1 MDQRID
7 ITMTA
12 VLRPAIVE
20 ETLNSIVE
28 RICKGQVDR
37 FTLIINVDPVGEKI
51 SQEDVVEMAR
61 QYFPFVRARRPAKPS
76 FPLAVKW
83 LWSQV
88 TTPFFFNMEDDFK
101 IVKDID
107 VDHMVSIM
115 ADRSKL
121 GSLRFCRGWV
131 KLVRRKGYRRKQ
143 WSTPIDDMDGKTI
156 VRGRCDW
163 PYRKEGFYLSPGG
176 AGQFSMNPSLMRT
189 QFIRPIIPYLENG
202 LSPERVLMM
211 SPMLPEMWSEEKVLE
226 LEDYIS
232 LWEVAMY
239 AVPLVLEDLGRLWR
253 RKHGFRK
260 PKGRGGIGE
269 TWEKYAIPRGR
280 GSS

>member
-28 RICKGQVDR
+28 RICKGQADR

-61 QYFPFVRARRPAKPS
+61 QYFPFVRARMPAKPS

-115 ADRSKL
+115 EGHSKF
-121 GSLRFCRGWV
+121 GSLRLCRGKIDLV
-131 KLVRRKGYRRKQ
+131 KRKGYRRKQ
-143 WSTPIDDMDGKTI
+143 WSTPIDDMDGKAI
-156 VRGRCDW
+156 MRGQCRW
-163 PYRKEGFYLSPGG
+163 RYNEEGFYLSPGG
-176 AGQFSMNPSLMRT
+176 ANQFCMNPSLMRT
-189 QFIRPIIPYLENG
+189 QFTGSLIPYLEDG
-202 LSPERVLMM
+202 VSPERVLMLA
-211 SPMLPEMWSEEKVLE
+211 PWLEKVWDNQKILRLE
-226 LEDYIS
+226 RYIS
-232 LWEVAMY
+232 LWKVAMY
-239 AVPLVLEDLGRLWR
+239 AAPLVLEDLGRPWR
-253 RKHGFRK
+253 REHGFTK
-260 PKGRGGIGE
+260 PKGAGGIGT
-269 TWEKYAIPRGR
+269 TWEKV
-280 GSS
+280 